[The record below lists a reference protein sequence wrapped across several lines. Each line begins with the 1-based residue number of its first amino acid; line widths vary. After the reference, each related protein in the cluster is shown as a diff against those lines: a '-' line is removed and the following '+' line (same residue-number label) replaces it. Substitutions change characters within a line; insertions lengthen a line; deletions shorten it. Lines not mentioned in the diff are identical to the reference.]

1 MGRGM
6 QNKLNLLASTALAAG
21 LLGSL
26 GVLAADFPVRAP
38 IAPVVVADTFS
49 WTGCYVGVN
58 AGAAWTDIRQRVD
71 VPASGGVSA
80 IAIESRDSDTGFTG
94 GAQAGC
100 NRQFANNWVW
110 GVEAVINYIGSKH
123 TWDSSFD
130 ASAFPAGGQNA
141 FGTASVSGETTA
153 RWLATARARLGYAFD
168 RSLIY
173 VTGGFAAGKLRS
185 SVTGTVPLAFGPA
198 LAFAGAGSD
207 TRFGWAAGAGFE
219 HALSNAIT
227 LRLEYLHFDLGD
239 VSYDVLGSSGGGGL
253 PATWTA
259 NSKVSGDLLRLG
271 MNLRF

>member
-1 MGRGM
+1 M

-21 LLGSL
+21 LLGSS
-26 GVLAADFPVRAP
+26 GAVLAADFPVRAP
-38 IAPVVVADTFS
+38 IAPVAVAEPFS
-49 WTGCYVGVN
+49 WTGCYVGIN

-80 IAIESRDSDTGFTG
+80 IAIESRDTDTGFTG

-100 NRQFANNWVW
+100 SRQFANNWVV
-110 GVEAVINYIGSKH
+110 GVEADINYIGSKH

-130 ASAFPAGGQNA
+130 ASVFPPGGQNA

-153 RWLATARARLGYAFD
+153 RWLATGRARLGYAFD

-185 SVTGTVPLAFGPA
+185 SVTGSVPLAFGPA
-198 LAFAGAGSD
+198 LAFAGSGSD